1 MRPTRAPFLCRATA
15 RFTAVV
21 DLPTPPFPAPTAMM
35 LRMPGTA
42 WRPKPPRAL
51 TSAVMVARA
60 AVTPGR
66 PRTIPSAC
74 AFMSSLTGQAG
85 VVSSIVKS
93 TSPPLILTSFTKPM
107 VTMSL
112 WRSGSWTARSAARTW
127 SWETLTLVFFL
138 GATRARSAL
147 DGQGLVDRLL
157 QPVELVLGGAQDGE
171 ADETVGVDD
180 ERRREPLIAS
190 EGLRH
195 VVVAQ
200 ELTVG
205 HAVLADEV

>member
-66 PRTIPSAC
+66 RRTIPSAS
-74 AFMSSLTGQAG
+74 AFISSLTGQAG

-93 TSPPLILTSFTKPM
+93 TSPPATFTSFTKPR

-112 WRSGSWTARSAARTW
+112 WRSGSCTARRAARTC
-127 SWETLTLVFFL
+127 SWETLTVFFFL

-147 DGQGLVDRLL
+147 GGQGLVDGFL
-157 QPVELVLGGAQDGE
+157 QPLELVRRGSEHGQPYPSLGIDH
-171 ADETVGVDD
+171 
-180 ERRREPLIAS
+180 ERRGEPLVAPES
-190 EGLRH
+190 LRH
-195 VVVAQ
+195 VVVA
-200 ELTVG
+200 E
-205 HAVLADEV
+205 E